1 MQQFHTFSHKEFNM
15 KRVETCMHNKCVGL
29 YGTVEI
35 IPKNVERAEG
45 HYSLWFQIV
54 RSLLLMA
61 WRVCILLKPRLNNQ
75 TFSSN
80 NVLQFATLN
89 ARGNWADLKS
99 SGIVTGEA
107 PFSFNGCN

>member
-1 MQQFHTFSHKEFNM
+1 MLKER
-15 KRVETCMHNKCVGL
+15 KV
-29 YGTVEI
+29 I
-35 IPKNVERAEG
+35 IHCG
-45 HYSLWFQIV
+45 F